1 MEENLKN
8 FRLRRA
14 FNCIFKLDLVQQ
26 TSSVC
31 VKNIQTQKLETI
43 EKGTLV
49 WMFDETTEFEYFF
62 KFVYSNKIYQAIQ
75 DEFEDGVIRGFK
87 LKKQK

>member
-1 MEENLKN
+1 MSVPSTIAGGL
-8 FRLRRA
+8 
-14 FNCIFKLDLVQQ
+14 Q
-26 TSSVC
+26 TNVYQVELGHNVH

-49 WMFDETTEFEYFF
+49 WMFDETTEFEHFF

-87 LKKQK
+87 PKKQK

>member
-1 MEENLKN
+1 M
-8 FRLRRA
+8 
-14 FNCIFKLDLVQQ
+14 
-26 TSSVC
+26 C

-62 KFVYSNKIYQAIQ
+62 TFVYSNKIYQAMQ

-87 LKKQK
+87 PKKQK

>member
-1 MEENLKN
+1 MQYCNVLLMCGTHSVFKN
-8 FRLRRA
+8 IL
-14 FNCIFKLDLVQQ
+14 NQVELGHN
-26 TSSVC
+26 VC

-49 WMFDETTEFEYFF
+49 WMFDETTEFEHFF

-87 LKKQK
+87 PKKQK